1 MTTVFVDTDCDVT
14 PEFCK
19 AHGFKLISMPYS
31 IEGEEIFP
39 YESFEK
45 FEVHEFYEK
54 LRSGILPNTSS
65 ISEYKYREYFEPEF
79 KAGNDILYIHFS
91 PVLSCTFTV
100 MNSLVE
106 QLLEEYPER
115 KFDTINTKTI
125 TIGALNIIC
134 EISDMLQQGKSI
146 DEIKKW
152 NDENTEHFPVYL
164 FADDL
169 KFFHHSG
176 RVNGLSALMGSI
188 LGIRP
193 VIHIDS
199 EGHFVVLGKERGRI
213 KALQKIMEYID
224 ELGDHIKEHR
234 VIIGQAD
241 CEDIAAKMIEMLH
254 EKYGNDLNIEVVPV
268 NPTAGSHCGPDTLGV
283 SFYSKHR

>member
-14 PEFCK
+14 PQFCK
-19 AHGFKLISMPYS
+19 EHGFKLISMPYS
-31 IEGEEIFP
+31 INGEEVFP
-39 YESFEK
+39 YESFDV
-45 FEVHEFYEK
+45 FEYHEFYEK

-106 QLLEEYPER
+106 QLLEEYPGR
-115 KFDTINTKTI
+115 KFETINTKTI
-125 TIGALNIIC
+125 TVGALNIIC
-134 EISDMLQQGKSI
+134 EISDMLKAGKSI
-146 DEIKKW
+146 EEVKKW
-152 NDENTEHFPVYL
+152 TDENAEHFPVYL

-176 RVNGLSALMGSI
+176 RVNGLSAVMGSI

-193 VIHIDS
+193 IIHIDS
-199 EGHFVVLGKERGRI
+199 EGHFIVLGKERGRM
-213 KALQKIMEYID
+213 KALQRIMDYID
-224 ELGDHIKEHR
+224 ELGDNIKEHR

-241 CEDIAAKMIEMLH
+241 CSEIADKAIDMLRS
-254 EKYGNDLNIEVVPV
+254 KYGDDLKIEVIPV
-268 NPTAGSHCGPDTLGV
+268 NPTAGSHCGPDTLGI
-283 SFYSKHR
+283 SFYAKHR